1 MFTGLLDS
9 WQMLPLFFLLGATI
23 GFVGAM
29 VGIGGGLIAI
39 PVLGLV
45 FGMTQQLAQ
54 GTALLMVVG
63 NVLVAIYSYN
73 KRNKID
79 FKKVA
84 IVVITNM
91 IATYFAAL
99 LAQMMDSNLL
109 RDLFAVFLAL
119 IATFYIWQTTGKKTS
134 VQREERPLTLLAY
147 ILLGFASGSIG
158 GLFGVGGTLIVVPI
172 LTVYFCLRQTTAQGI
187 ALAMILPGLVVALF
201 TYSYGGNVDWWIGSA
216 MAIGGLLSVKYGVM
230 VAYRLPEILLKR
242 IFAGVLYATVLLI
255 LLR

>member
-1 MFTGLLDS
+1 MLTSLLDS
-9 WQMLPLFFLLGATI
+9 WQMLPLFFVLGATI

-54 GTALLMVVG
+54 GTALVMIIG
-63 NVLVAIYSYN
+63 NVLTAIYSYN
-73 KRNKID
+73 KRSSID

-84 IVVITNM
+84 LVVVMNM

-99 LAQMMDSNLL
+99 VAQLMDSNLL

-119 IATFYIWQTTGKKTS
+119 VATFYIWQTTGKKAK
-134 VQREERPLTLLAY
+134 VVREERPLTRMAY
-147 ILLGFASGSIG
+147 IFLGLASGTIG
-158 GLFGVGGTLIVVPI
+158 GLFGVGGSLIVVPI
-172 LTVYFCLRQTTAQGI
+172 LTVYFGVRQTTAQGI
-187 ALAMILPGLVVALF
+187 ALSMILPGLIVALF
-201 TYSYGGNVDWWIGSA
+201 TYSYGGNVDWWIGAA

-230 VAYRLPEILLKR
+230 VAYRLPEIILKR
-242 IFAGVLYATVLLI
+242 IFAAVLYATVLLI
-255 LLR
+255 LIR